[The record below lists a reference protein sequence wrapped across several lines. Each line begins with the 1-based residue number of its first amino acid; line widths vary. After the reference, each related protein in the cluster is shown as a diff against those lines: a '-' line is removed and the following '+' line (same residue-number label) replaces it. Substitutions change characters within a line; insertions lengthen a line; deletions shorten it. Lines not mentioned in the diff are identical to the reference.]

1 MWFDNFHVLQVYEKK
16 YEVIGAWKCSIINH
30 LWWCAESC
38 EGSGELLIEK
48 FTLILYHITN
58 QHSWENDSTKKIFK
72 KCAHGEFTAEK
83 IQTTKWIQKT
93 SPEYIIL
100 NKIITDKTF
109 LKDLDRIKNYCHTGS
124 LESYHNKRLKY
135 MPKRLHFSYYSML
148 YRSEIAVLD
157 HNFNAN
163 SERQVMHSYWNFSK
177 STKQWVKK
185 NVYVHYDDWRMH
197 LVDTVVLYVK
207 GEITIPAF
215 RDSLRFP
222 LDIPDNIYDIP
233 KPEGDSAEAN
243 FSRFSKE

>member
-1 MWFDNFHVLQVYEKK
+1 
-16 YEVIGAWKCSIINH
+16 
-30 LWWCAESC
+30 
-38 EGSGELLIEK
+38 
-48 FTLILYHITN
+48 
-58 QHSWENDSTKKIFK
+58 
-72 KCAHGEFTAEK
+72 
-83 IQTTKWIQKT
+83 
-93 SPEYIIL
+93 
-100 NKIITDKTF
+100 
-109 LKDLDRIKNYCHTGS
+109 
-124 LESYHNKRLKY
+124 
-135 MPKRLHFSYYSML
+135 ML

-222 LDIPDNIYDIP
+222 LDIPDNIYDTYT
-233 KPEGDSAEAN
+233 KTGR
-243 FSRFSKE
+243 RFGRSKLLQIFQRVTW

>member
-1 MWFDNFHVLQVYEKK
+1 
-16 YEVIGAWKCSIINH
+16 
-30 LWWCAESC
+30 
-38 EGSGELLIEK
+38 
-48 FTLILYHITN
+48 
-58 QHSWENDSTKKIFK
+58 
-72 KCAHGEFTAEK
+72 
-83 IQTTKWIQKT
+83 
-93 SPEYIIL
+93 
-100 NKIITDKTF
+100 
-109 LKDLDRIKNYCHTGS
+109 
-124 LESYHNKRLKY
+124 
-135 MPKRLHFSYYSML
+135 ML
-148 YRSEIAVLD
+148 YRSEIAILD

-222 LDIPDNIYDIP
+222 LDIPDNIYDTRIP
-233 KPEGDSAEAN
+233 KQEGDSAEAN